1 MEEEGRNKIGAWCC
15 RFIRFSAF
23 FILHSPWVSQFHHV
37 IEIAF
42 LIVASNLEHIDQTG
56 VRTGDRLEFAN
67 AGVLALKRALV
78 VEIAS
83 IYHFDGA
90 MRAQGGAREP
100 NFTVAAATDGAQPLV
115 IGHAWRGTVR

>member
-42 LIVASNLEHIDQTG
+42 LIVASNLEHIDQAR

-67 AGVLALKRALV
+67 AGVLALERARV

-83 IYHFDGA
+83 IHHLDRA
-90 MRAQGGAREP
+90 IRAQGGAREP
-100 NFTVAAATDGAQPLV
+100 DFTVAAATDAAQQLV
-115 IGHAWRGTVR
+115 IGHARRGMIR